1 MEILWLGILGGILPC
16 PSAFVVGLIA
26 FQQQLY
32 LQGLI
37 MIVVFSFGLAV
48 VLSAI
53 GLVLVQTK
61 GYLRERNKRGRGRV
75 MGLLEAKLPVFGAL
89 VITAIGVVMVVMA
102 AIRLEL
108 IDPRS
113 FTV

>member
-1 MEILWLGILGGILPC
+1 VL
-16 PSAFVVGLIA
+16 GLIA

-37 MIVVFSFGLAV
+37 MVIVFSVGLAV

-61 GYLRERNKRGRGRV
+61 GYLRERGKQLKGRLYR
-75 MGLLEAKLPVFGAL
+75 LLETKLPVLAAL
-89 VITAIGVVMVVMA
+89 VIAMIGIVMVVMA

-108 IDPRS
+108 INPRS